1 MSMFSIPD
9 ELMPSGKIFDEMTK
23 ETKALMPAE
32 FAGAVNLMAHPL
44 AGMAAMSALG
54 LGFASHA
61 AGIWF
66 GALSGATAAS
76 QRMMNSAFEDY
87 SAGVDEFR
95 DTARTP
101 ATRARAAASA
111 LIAEVGAAPAAGDTG
126 LSKRVAEK
134 ADRVLRIVETPPSV
148 VPEAAP
154 KVAKTGGRKAAEAAA
169 PTQEVQPIAAVEQ
182 PVAKAGPRAEEV
194 EPIVDE
200 VVPATEAPEVVAVAP
215 AAVEVAAI
223 EEVVAIETAT
233 APVQLE
239 APPAVAEV
247 APVVAEAVPAS
258 PRKPAAIEKPEAPD
272 DLKAISGIGPK
283 LEQVLNGFGVW
294 TYAQVAGWDRQ
305 EIAWVDDTLGF
316 KGRIDR
322 DGWIGQAAALAGARR

>member
-9 ELMPSGKIFDEMTK
+9 ELVPNGKIFDEMMK

-44 AGMAAMSALG
+44 AGVAAMSALG

-61 AGIWF
+61 AGVWF

-76 QRMMNSAFEDY
+76 QRMFASAFDEY
-87 SAGVDEFR
+87 VSVDEFR

-101 ATRARAAASA
+101 EKRARAVASA
-111 LIAEVGAAPAAGDTG
+111 LIAEVGAVPAARDA
-126 LSKRVAEK
+126 LPSKPVAEK
-134 ADRVLRIVETPPSV
+134 ASKVLRVVETPPAV
-148 VPEAAP
+148 EAVPEAASKP
-154 KVAKTGGRKAAEAAA
+154 ARTGGRKTAKAAA
-169 PTQEVQPIAAVEQ
+169 PAQDVQPVVALEQ
-182 PVAKAGPRAEEV
+182 PVVKA
-194 EPIVDE
+194 EPIADE
-200 VVPATEAPEVVAVAP
+200 AVPFVEAPEVVETAP
-215 AAVEVAAI
+215 AAI
-223 EEVVAIETAT
+223 EGTAIETAT
-233 APVQLE
+233 APVQPE
-239 APPAVAEV
+239 APVAVAEV

-322 DGWIGQAAALAGARR
+322 DGWIGQAAALAGAKH